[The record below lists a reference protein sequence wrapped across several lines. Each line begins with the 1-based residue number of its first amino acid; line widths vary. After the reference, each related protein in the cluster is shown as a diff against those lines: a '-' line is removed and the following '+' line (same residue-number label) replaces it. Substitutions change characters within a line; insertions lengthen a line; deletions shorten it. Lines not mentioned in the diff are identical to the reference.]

1 MFRVKH
7 NLIYIIIQYYYV
19 IILYMAIKLRIK
31 DRKRKSKNRR
41 RSRNSSRRKTYKKKM
56 KGGNN
61 CSSNIFSGG
70 SKVPTLM
77 GHEITGE
84 PLNLQQAN
92 LMPETS
98 NTGFHFK
105 QPVMEGGK
113 KRRRKQGKKHKK
125 SKKHKRKSNRKSRR
139 KSRRKANSR
148 KRKSR
153 RIRKQ
158 GGGGILSTVGLDD
171 INYAIYGA
179 ENALQSS
186 VNVLK
191 GDSPVISSDVMK
203 GQYTHD

>member
-1 MFRVKH
+1 
-7 NLIYIIIQYYYV
+7 
-19 IILYMAIKLRIK
+19 MAIKLRIK

-41 RSRNSSRRKTYKKKM
+41 RSRNSRRRKTYKKKM

-105 QPVMEGGK
+105 Q
-113 KRRRKQGKKHKK
+113 
-125 SKKHKRKSNRKSRR
+125 
-139 KSRRKANSR
+139 
-148 KRKSR
+148 
-153 RIRKQ
+153 
-158 GGGGILSTVGLDD
+158 
-171 INYAIYGA
+171 
-179 ENALQSS
+179 
-186 VNVLK
+186 
-191 GDSPVISSDVMK
+191 
-203 GQYTHD
+203 

>member
-1 MFRVKH
+1 
-7 NLIYIIIQYYYV
+7 
-19 IILYMAIKLRIK
+19 MAIRLRIK
-31 DRKRKSKNRR
+31 DRKRKSKNKR
-41 RSRNSSRRKTYKKKM
+41 RSRNSRRRKTYKKKM

-105 QPVMEGGK
+105 QPVMDGGK
-113 KRRRKQGKKHKK
+113 KRRKYGKKHK

-139 KSRRKANSR
+139 KTHSR
-148 KRKSR
+148 KRKGRSR
-153 RIRKQ
+153 RRRKQ

-171 INYAIYGA
+171 INYAIYGG
-179 ENALQSS
+179 ENAIQSS
-186 VNVLK
+186 FNVLK
-191 GDSPVISSDVMK
+191 GDSPVVSSNVMK
-203 GQYTHD
+203 GQYAHE